1 MGIDISGGFGA
12 LSEAAAQ
19 FGAIPGNTFVN
30 SMEQIFSPVLVKKEM
45 DADTFTGLMEPWFS
59 PSETGRF
66 NRGELVG
73 PSRRELDPYFTNVI
87 DDKPETFFEENDYII
102 MSNDDKASIDAN
114 TADINI
120 RKTARAATAV
130 SGVGLRMPAILS
142 GWGYDLADNPAPNPN
157 QMLSEPDNEKFE
169 PDFQN
174 DRSLWK
180 SGPVDLKWDDERMV
194 WSGGPHIVAGIV
206 QGDVPAAISPCCP
219 ASFKVK
225 VLRLGPSSPD
235 FLNLEGRKVESL
247 RGISNCDVEETITV
261 MNRDPSL
268 YQMAQENMIFCIAI
282 RLNYEWLPLWIGC
295 PDEPCDGDG
304 KQSDCCACAS
314 CDVAEMEQEVDEDGN
329 PVVDENGNPVMIKSR
344 DEDGNVITTKIG
356 KLHEGAEASEAADE
370 ADASGEVGQ
379 ENAGEVSLNP
389 DGSVMTWQDEQDAS
403 ELARL
408 GYNSRRTA
416 ISFAW
421 LAELERLQTVS
432 GSDEP
437 VPQDTIE
444 DTINWI
450 NGLSDEELECNYKS
464 YFDHRNSPR
473 QKSMTVKSFRC
484 NRNV

>member
-19 FGAIPGNTFVN
+19 FGALPGNTFVN

-120 RKTARAATAV
+120 RKTGRAATAV

-157 QMLSEPDNEKFE
+157 QMLSEPDNEKFK

-225 VLRLGPSSPD
+225 VLRLGPTSVE
-235 FLNLEGRKVESL
+235 FANLGDVESM

-268 YQMAQENMIFCIAI
+268 YQIAQENMIFCIAI

-295 PDEPCDGDG
+295 PDEPCDPETLG
-304 KQSDCCACAS
+304 DCCACAS
-314 CDVAEMEQEVDEDGN
+314 CEVEEKKEKLDEDGK
-329 PVVDENGNPVMIKSR
+329 PVLDDNGDPVM
-344 DEDGNVITTKIG
+344 EGNGQMRGIG
-356 KLHEGAEASEAADE
+356 RLHQEAEEAKAAAE

-389 DGSVMTWQDEQDAS
+389 DGSVITWKEEQEAS

-408 GYNSRRTA
+408 GYNSRSAAITA
-416 ISFAW
+416 AW
-421 LAELERLQTVS
+421 LNELERLQTVS

-464 YFDHRNSPR
+464 YFDHPNSPR
-473 QKSMTVKSFRC
+473 QESMTVKSFRC
-484 NRNV
+484 NRNI